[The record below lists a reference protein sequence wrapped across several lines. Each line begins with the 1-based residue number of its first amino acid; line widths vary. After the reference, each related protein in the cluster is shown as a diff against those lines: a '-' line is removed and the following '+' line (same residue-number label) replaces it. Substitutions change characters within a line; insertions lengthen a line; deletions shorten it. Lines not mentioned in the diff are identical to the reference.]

1 MIAKEIFDDIAA
13 KVSGVI
19 SDSPLKDVE
28 KNAKTAVTAA
38 LSHLDLVTREEFD
51 TQQQMMEHLLAE
63 IANLRE
69 EIARLTQQA

>member
-51 TQQQMMEHLLAE
+51 TQQQMIEHLLAE

-69 EIARLTQQA
+69 EIDRLTQQA

>member
-1 MIAKEIFDDIAA
+1 M
-13 KVSGVI
+13 SGVI

-51 TQQQMMEHLLAE
+51 TQQQMIEHLLAE

>member
-28 KNAKTAVTAA
+28 KNAKTTVTAA

-51 TQQQMMEHLLAE
+51 TQQQMIEHLLAE

>member
-51 TQQQMMEHLLAE
+51 TQQQMIEHLLAE

>member
-1 MIAKEIFDDIAA
+1 MRTKEIFEDIAA

-51 TQQQMMEHLLAE
+51 TQQQMIEHLLTE

-69 EIARLTQQA
+69 EIDRLTQQA

>member
-13 KVSGVI
+13 KVGNI
-19 SDSPLKDVE
+19 IQDGPIKDVE

-51 TQQQMMEHLLAE
+51 TQQQMIEHLLAE

>member
-13 KVSGVI
+13 KVGNI
-19 SDSPLKDVE
+19 IQDSPIKDVE

-51 TQQQMMEHLLAE
+51 TQQQMIEHLLAE

>member
-51 TQQQMMEHLLAE
+51 TQQQMIEHLLTE

>member
-13 KVSGVI
+13 KVGNI
-19 SDSPLKDVE
+19 IQDSPLKDVE

-51 TQQQMMEHLLAE
+51 TQQQMIEHLLTE

>member
-13 KVSGVI
+13 KVGNI
-19 SDSPLKDVE
+19 IQDSPIKDVE

-38 LSHLDLVTREEFD
+38 LSHLDFVTREEFD
-51 TQQQMMEHLLAE
+51 TQQQMIEHLLAE

>member
-1 MIAKEIFDDIAA
+1 MIAKEIFDDIAT

>member
-1 MIAKEIFDDIAA
+1 MIAKEIFEDIAA

-51 TQQQMMEHLLAE
+51 TQQQMIEHLLAE

-69 EIARLTQQA
+69 EIDRLTQQA

>member
-1 MIAKEIFDDIAA
+1 MIAKEIFEDIAA

-38 LSHLDLVTREEFD
+38 LSHLDVVTREEFD
-51 TQQQMMEHLLAE
+51 TQQQMIEHLLTE

-69 EIARLTQQA
+69 EIDRLTQQA

>member
-13 KVSGVI
+13 KVGNI
-19 SDSPLKDVE
+19 IQDSPIKDVE

-38 LSHLDLVTREEFD
+38 LSHLDLVTREEFN
-51 TQQQMMEHLLAE
+51 TQQQMIEHLLTE

>member
-1 MIAKEIFDDIAA
+1 MIAKEIFEDIAA

-51 TQQQMMEHLLAE
+51 TQQQMIEHLLAE

>member
-1 MIAKEIFDDIAA
+1 MIAKEIFDDITA
-13 KVSGVI
+13 KVGNI
-19 SDSPLKDVE
+19 IQDSPIKDVE

-51 TQQQMMEHLLAE
+51 TQQQMIEHLLAE

>member
-1 MIAKEIFDDIAA
+1 MIAKEILEDIAA

-38 LSHLDLVTREEFD
+38 LSHLDLVTREEFN
-51 TQQQMMEHLLAE
+51 TQQQMIEHLLTE

>member
-1 MIAKEIFDDIAA
+1 MIAKEIFEDIAA

-19 SDSPLKDVE
+19 SDSPLKDVK

-51 TQQQMMEHLLAE
+51 TKQQMIEHLLAE

-69 EIARLTQQA
+69 EIDRLTQQA

>member
-13 KVSGVI
+13 KVGNI
-19 SDSPLKDVE
+19 IQDSPIKDVE

-51 TQQQMMEHLLAE
+51 TQQQMIEHLLTE

>member
-1 MIAKEIFDDIAA
+1 IAA

-51 TQQQMMEHLLAE
+51 TQQQMIEHLLTE

>member
-1 MIAKEIFDDIAA
+1 MIAKEIFEDIAA

-38 LSHLDLVTREEFD
+38 LSHLDLVTREEFE
-51 TQQQMMEHLLAE
+51 TQQQIIEHLLTEVAS
-63 IANLRE
+63 LRSE
-69 EIARLTQQA
+69 VERLTQQA

>member
-51 TQQQMMEHLLAE
+51 TQQQMIEHLLTE

-69 EIARLTQQA
+69 EIDRLTQQA